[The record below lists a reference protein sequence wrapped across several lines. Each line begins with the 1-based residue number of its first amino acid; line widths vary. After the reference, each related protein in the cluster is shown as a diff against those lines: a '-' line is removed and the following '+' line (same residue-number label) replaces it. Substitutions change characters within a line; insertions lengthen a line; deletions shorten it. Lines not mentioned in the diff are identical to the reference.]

1 MEHASELYRDWL
13 GAFAAIGT
21 PAISRD
27 TAARILAVT
36 YVHGNNEAL
45 THNTK
50 YLQDVHHIGRMYHV
64 EGGEVPDQ
72 ELVTLVQMYVKEL
85 ERFYDE
91 HKDDPSDSDSVFQ
104 SKAPEWA
111 HDLFLKRYNIKLI
124 N

>member
-13 GAFAAIGT
+13 GAFEAIGT

-50 YLQDVHHIGRMYHV
+50 YLQDIHHIGRMYHI
-64 EGGEVPDQ
+64 EGGEVPDADVVMLMQ
-72 ELVTLVQMYVKEL
+72 RYVREL
-85 ERFYDE
+85 EHYYDE
-91 HKDDPSDSDSVFQ
+91 HKDDPSDALFQ

-111 HDLFLKRYNIKLI
+111 HDLFLERYDIKLI

>member
-13 GAFAAIGT
+13 GAFEAIGT

-50 YLQDVHHIGRMYHV
+50 YLQDIRHIERMYHV
-64 EGGEVPDQ
+64 EGCGVPDADFVMLIKQ
-72 ELVTLVQMYVKEL
+72 YISEL
-85 ERFYDE
+85 EHYYDE
-91 HKDDPSDSDSVFQ
+91 HKDDPSDALFQ

-111 HDLFLKRYNIKLI
+111 HNLFLERYDIKLI

>member
-1 MEHASELYRDWL
+1 MGNIQELYRDWL
-13 GAFAAIGT
+13 GAFEAIGT

-50 YLQDVHHIGRMYHV
+50 YLQDVHHIERMYHV
-64 EGGEVPDQ
+64 EGGEVPDM
-72 ELVTLVQMYVKEL
+72 EIVMLIRKYVSEL
-85 ERFYDE
+85 ELYYNE
-91 HKDDPSDSDSVFQ
+91 HKDDPSDALFQ

-111 HDLFLKRYNIKLI
+111 LKLI